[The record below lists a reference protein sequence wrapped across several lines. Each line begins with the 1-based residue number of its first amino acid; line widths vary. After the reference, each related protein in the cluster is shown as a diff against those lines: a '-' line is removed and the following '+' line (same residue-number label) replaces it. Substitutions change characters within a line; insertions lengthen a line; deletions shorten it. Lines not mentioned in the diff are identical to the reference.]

1 MIILN
6 IIIDLKVAQEDE
18 PTKGA
23 LGARAHCEPAQGLG
37 PWPDLIR
44 SLQIIG
50 SKSVKWGPYE
60 GGAILG
66 PGIKIITPN
75 PSPSCKDYGYRNGH
89 GLGIFM

>member
-6 IIIDLKVAQEDE
+6 IIIDLKVAQEGE

-60 GGAILG
+60 GGGYIGARN
-66 PGIKIITPN
+66 KNNNAN
-75 PSPSCKDYGYRNGH
+75 PFPQ
-89 GLGIFM
+89 L